1 VNKMSS
7 LQYEKNLEAIQ
18 KAMQTGKFVY
28 DMSGNAR

>member
-1 VNKMSS
+1 
-7 LQYEKNLEAIQ
+7 LQYEKNVEAIQ